1 MKHRFEKFANK
12 YSKTTNLL
20 LSIFVYT
27 IVTFGLLPLN
37 DAIATVYV
45 STITAKYIVIAIDS
59 REVFTIKANE
69 NVCKLAIL
77 PKDMIYFGDGI
88 VNADLSDIKF
98 NIKSV
103 VYDVFTADTS
113 NDIEKI
119 RNFFTQKIATIYERL
134 FHLHETEAVSATA
147 QGMVQHGFFAGL
159 NSAGIPIVAA
169 DEITYHRSGIPSF

>member
-20 LSIFVYT
+20 LSIFVCT

-59 REVFTIKANE
+59 REVFTRKANE

-98 NIKSV
+98 NIKV
-103 VYDVFTADTS
+103 
-113 NDIEKI
+113 
-119 RNFFTQKIATIYERL
+119 L
-134 FHLHETEAVSATA
+134 CMML
-147 QGMVQHGFFAGL
+147 
-159 NSAGIPIVAA
+159 
-169 DEITYHRSGIPSF
+169 